1 MYENLN
7 FPKTDGSKNAGDG
20 FFSVSLMDENSDL
33 FKDIKVNDLI
43 TQLPTIKKVFK
54 VIANSDHNIHLVL
67 ENSDPLILEFNKGA
81 GTIFYFSTLL
91 DLEWSDLPIK
101 GLLIPLIYRMLI
113 ITGTDNINTLP
124 ITIDDSKWISIK
136 EEDLRKKWEVKSPN
150 GSTILIIPDFDKE
163 GILIDQTDELG
174 FYDVFFDEEIFTSFP
189 TRLNN
194 QEFIKP
200 MIDQSA
206 IENYIDNKNIRWLKL
221 DDNFK
226 NEFSE
231 IRHGKSLWKI
241 FLYVILILVLIETII
256 GKPEIKRTKK

>member
-1 MYENLN
+1 
-7 FPKTDGSKNAGDG
+7 
-20 FFSVSLMDENSDL
+20 
-33 FKDIKVNDLI
+33 
-43 TQLPTIKKVFK
+43 
-54 VIANSDHNIHLVL
+54 
-67 ENSDPLILEFNKGA
+67 
-81 GTIFYFSTLL
+81 
-91 DLEWSDLPIK
+91 
-101 GLLIPLIYRMLI
+101 MLI

-174 FYDVFFDEEIFTSFP
+174 FYDVFFDEKVFTSFP

-200 MIDQSA
+200 MIDQSI
-206 IENYIDNKNIRWLKL
+206 IENYIDNKNVRWLKL

-241 FLYVILILVLIETII
+241 FLYVILILVLIETFL
-256 GKPEIKRTKK
+256 GKPDIKRTKK